1 MVDPEVADILAE
13 IKRKVT
19 SAEKS
24 TAVEAA
30 SVPENAVRSVSQSP
44 RAGAN
49 GYASLP
55 VMARTWDRLPPLL
68 SNRTGAIAR
77 LELWLKGK
85 LKRASKWFTWEQVNF
100 NAAAYQ
106 TFLEVVETLKAYEQQ
121 LSAYEQQL
129 SANEQRLSETKQQ
142 LELQGEELKQQLDQ
156 ISSLAHQIATQLEQT
171 DRRHLAM
178 IAQLNARL
186 EGIAQIA
193 KDSQDEMNARLE
205 RIAEIAK
212 GSQDETN
219 ARLGEL
225 VTEFRA
231 QDERLLDEQRVC
243 YRQLSLELS
252 ESRVLQDRA
261 RRELETR
268 ISELENEPQ
277 INAEKR

>member
-1 MVDPEVADILAE
+1 MVDPEVAEILAE

-19 SAEKS
+19 SAQK
-24 TAVEAA
+24 T
-30 SVPENAVRSVSQSP
+30 SVAETTSVTESPARTSP
-44 RAGAN
+44 RSTRAVAN
-49 GYASLP
+49 DYANLP

-68 SNRTGAIAR
+68 SNRTGAFAR
-77 LELWLKGK
+77 LELWIKGK

-106 TFLEVVETLKAYEQQ
+106 TFLEVIESFNAYEQQLNAYEQQ
-121 LSAYEQQL
+121 LSACEQQ
-129 SANEQRLSETKQQ
+129 LSETKQQ
-142 LELQGEELKQQLDQ
+142 LEAQGEDLKSQLDQ
-156 ISSLAHQIATQLEQT
+156 LSSLAHQIASQIEQN

-186 EGIAQIA
+186 EGIAQLA
-193 KDSQDEMNARLE
+193 KDNQD
-205 RIAEIAK
+205 
-212 GSQDETN
+212 DTN

-231 QDERLLDEQRVC
+231 QDEKLLDEQRVC
-243 YRQLSLELS
+243 YRQLALELS

-268 ISELENEPQ
+268 IAELENEPQ
-277 INAEKR
+277 PQINADER